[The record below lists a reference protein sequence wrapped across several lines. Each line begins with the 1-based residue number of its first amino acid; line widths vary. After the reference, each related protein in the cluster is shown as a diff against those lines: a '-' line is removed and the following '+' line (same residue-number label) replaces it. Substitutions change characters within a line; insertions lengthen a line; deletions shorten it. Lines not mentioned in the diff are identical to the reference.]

1 MTCPACGEEA
11 SGRFCAGC
19 GAALTAFQCPHCD
32 TEVAAGSRFCQHCGK
47 RTSRGANRGLPWIV
61 AGASV
66 TALAAVLLV
75 RLTSAPAENRANA
88 SQAPDITTMSPRE
101 RADRLFNR
109 VMAAVE
115 RGDTGEVKFFV
126 PMAVQS
132 YQLIG
137 DLDPDA
143 RYHLGLIQ
151 FVNRDFAAAEAQA
164 DSIERIAPGHLLGK
178 VLRIQL
184 ATIRHDTARRNKSYR
199 DFLASYDREMGSGKP
214 EYADHSRLLEHL
226 RDEARAA
233 VGKGKTPSS

>member
-1 MTCPACGEEA
+1 
-11 SGRFCAGC
+11 
-19 GAALTAFQCPHCD
+19 
-32 TEVAAGSRFCQHCGK
+32 
-47 RTSRGANRGLPWIV
+47 
-61 AGASV
+61 
-66 TALAAVLLV
+66 
-75 RLTSAPAENRANA
+75 
-88 SQAPDITTMSPRE
+88 MSPRE

-126 PMAVQS
+126 PMALQS

-137 DLDPDA
+137 NLDPDS

-164 DSIERIAPGHLLGK
+164 DSIERSAPAHLLAK

-199 DFLASYDREMGSGKP
+199 EFLAGYDREMGSGKP

-233 VGKGKTPSS
+233 VGKGKAPSS